1 MFLLPF
7 LLDALVLVLFVH
19 LHVVLEELLVV
30 LVLPEIKVPAEK
42 EQVDPI
48 ARNM

>member
-1 MFLLPF
+1 MFLLLPF
-7 LLDALVLVLFVH
+7 LLDALVLFVH